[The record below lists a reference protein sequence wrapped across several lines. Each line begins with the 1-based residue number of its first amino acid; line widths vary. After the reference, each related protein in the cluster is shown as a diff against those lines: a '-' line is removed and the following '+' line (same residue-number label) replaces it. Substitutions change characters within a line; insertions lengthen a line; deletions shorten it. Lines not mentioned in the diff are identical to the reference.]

1 MSSTT
6 AARTS
11 TTTSPVQTTG
21 RTTGQATGQA
31 TGPGQSPAATG
42 IDPRGPQFAAGV
54 TALVLI
60 AILGLPPLAALVLT
74 IAQASLFA
82 LGAVR
87 GVQHTPHSWAFK
99 RFIRPRLAAP
109 DELEDPAPP
118 RFAQSVGLLFTLVA
132 IAGYAAGLTVL
143 AQVAIGF
150 ALVAATLNAVFRFC
164 LGCEMYLLI
173 KRATA

>member
-6 AARTS
+6 TERTS
-11 TTTSPVQTTG
+11 ASAAPAQARVQ
-21 RTTGQATGQA
+21 
-31 TGPGQSPAATG
+31 TG

-74 IAQASLFA
+74 IVQAALFA

-87 GVQHTPHSWAFK
+87 GVQHTPHAWAFK
-99 RFIRPRLAAP
+99 RFIRPKLAAP